1 MHLAPLA
8 AASLAWNRLALQWT
22 QTMLASGQ
30 AIAIRTGRSN
40 TPVQLFD
47 MVGEKVLASVESSNA
62 MTRRM
67 LAFPS
72 SGPVAM
78 WAAWMQLLSSGL
90 TPYRVRAVRNA
101 RSRR

>member
-1 MHLAPLA
+1 MPPLLA
-8 AASLAWNRLALQWT
+8 ATLAWNRLGAQWME
-22 QTMLASGQ
+22 TMMASGQ
-30 AIAIRTGRSN
+30 AIAMRTGRSN

-47 MVGEKVLASVESSNA
+47 MVGEKVIASVESSGA

-72 SGPVAM
+72 SCPVAM
-78 WAAWMQLLSSGL
+78 WTAWMQLLSSGL

-101 RSRR
+101 RAGR